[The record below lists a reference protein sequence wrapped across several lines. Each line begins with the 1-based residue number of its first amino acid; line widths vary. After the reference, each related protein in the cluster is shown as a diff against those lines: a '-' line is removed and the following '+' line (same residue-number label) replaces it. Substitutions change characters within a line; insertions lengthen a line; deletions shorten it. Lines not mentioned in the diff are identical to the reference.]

1 MLLLLSV
8 ELLLR
13 LVVPE
18 VLLLLRTAGE
28 LLLRLVVVIV
38 EREVAVEVRGVAT
51 VTVSFRLLTVLT
63 SVVLGRVLITSEVR
77 VVVRVPVDRKDV
89 SLRNPDS
96 D

>member
-63 SVVLGRVLITSEVR
+63 SVVLGRVLIASEVR

>member
-51 VTVSFRLLTVLT
+51 VTVSFLLFAVLT